1 MALFSTEHAPWRKE
15 RMDADRIKSNKE
27 QLDETETEGKTV
39 AKKTLA
45 V

>member
-1 MALFSTEHAPWRKE
+1 MALFSTERAPWKE

-27 QLDETETEGKTV
+27 QLDKTKTEDETV
-39 AKKTLA
+39 AKRLA